1 MILQQSVSLEKFC
14 YFHFWS
20 LWLSTGVETQ
30 SKQLKTL
37 VTARRSPTA
46 EEVSI
51 REHRQVQC
59 VREGAYPPQSV
70 SPRPNSAKPSISQ
83 TCLDATISP
92 HLYYNRVIYPF
103 NTYTPKGYCVP
114 GTVLVAGRARLTLL
128 AVFSLDDPSHSLALV
143 SSFALSF
150 HSPQNRSLEVFLKYP
165 HFPAWNPPM
174 TSRCFFIKIPRPPQP
189 CWWAACL
196 PMFSASSHTLGSFPT
211 GTPTS
216 FQILKYVMAFSLFGA
231 FNCLYFLL
239 KQWLPNF
246 LLIIIPVRKVLF
258 Y

>member
-14 YFHFWS
+14 YFHFWP

-59 VREGAYPPQSV
+59 VREGAHPPQSV
-70 SPRPNSAKPSISQ
+70 SPRPNLSAEPSISQ
-83 TCLDATISP
+83 TCLDSTISP
-92 HLYYNRVIYPF
+92 HLYYNHVIYPF

-128 AVFSLDDPSHSLALV
+128 AVFSLDDPSHSPAPV

-165 HFPAWNPPM
+165 HFP
-174 TSRCFFIKIPRPPQP
+174 PQP
-189 CWWAACL
+189 CGGL
-196 PMFSASSHTLGSFPT
+196 RASLCFRP
-211 GTPTS
+211 
-216 FQILKYVMAFSLFGA
+216 
-231 FNCLYFLL
+231 LL
-239 KQWLPNF
+239 A
-246 LLIIIPVRKVLF
+246 R
-258 Y
+258 